1 MILLVLNSIFNAFQ
15 NVGLGC
21 AHLDM
26 AAQHAG
32 ILFGIT
38 NTFGNLPGFIVPIT
52 IGIITQQHP
61 DDRASWYWVWF
72 IMAIF
77 QTIGACIF
85 VLFADMNTQT
95 WAVNSD
101 SDNSESSN
109 SLRSQRNR
117 DSNHVATREIHEI
130 DEEPVPTI

>member
-38 NTFGNLPGFIVPIT
+38 NAFGNLPGFIVPIT

-77 QTIGACIF
+77 LSIGATVF
-85 VLFADMNTQT
+85 VLFADMKPQS
-95 WAVNSD
+95 WAIENQANANQA
-101 SDNSESSN
+101 NSEN
-109 SLRSQRNR
+109 P
-117 DSNHVATREIHEI
+117 VEEEEI
-130 DEEPVPTI
+130 DEEPLLNSS